1 MSRSKRV
8 AVVGVVA
15 FLLVWARAARADDAE
30 PPSAGILGAGV
41 ALAVGGAALNV
52 YEIHRYVNETGN
64 DFGTL
69 TLSSLGSLVMQGGGA
84 LETYWAWRLG
94 EHRLATDLRDNVP
107 LESRRPMALGALAVG
122 AVALVATYV
131 GIGFVFA
138 KTFTCALNQNN
149 TANTAPGDIQHCA
162 NDALV
167 AVTIIDLAA
176 GAVLLVAAPVAGYG
190 FAYDS
195 AAQREGHKLASLRY
209 LVAPTV
215 VPGGAGAALVGRF

>member
-1 MSRSKRV
+1 MFRSKRV

-15 FLLVWARAARADDAE
+15 FLLVWARSARADDAE

-41 ALAVGGAALNV
+41 ALALGGAALNV
-52 YEIHRYVNETGN
+52 YGVHRYVNAPGN
-64 DFGTL
+64 DFGAL
-69 TLSSLGSLVMQGGGA
+69 TLSSLGNLVMEGGGA
-84 LETYWAWRLG
+84 IETYWAWRLG
-94 EHRLATDLRDNVP
+94 EHRLATDLRDDVP
-107 LESRRPMALGALAVG
+107 LQSRRPLAIGALVVG
-122 AVALVATYV
+122 AAALAATYV
-131 GIGFVFA
+131 GTGIVFA
-138 KTFTCALNQNN
+138 KSFSCALNHNPEA
-149 TANTAPGDIQHCA
+149 TDLHCA

-167 AVTIIDLAA
+167 AFTIIDLAA

-195 AAQREGHKLASLRY
+195 AAQRAGHKLALLRY